1 MWRLGGET
9 MILFLAGT
17 SDARTLAMELQNKG
31 YLLLATVVTDSAAIS
46 LKEAGIPYRIGR
58 LTIEEMMTIIDEKQ
72 VSLILDAS
80 HPYAEEASKTAM
92 ASAQKSNVPYIRYER
107 PHQHYVHPLVTEV
120 ETYEKA
126 AIVARE
132 HTGTVMLTT
141 GSKTLATF
149 TKYLHIDSI
158 RLVCRML
165 PNKENMDKCDALGV
179 KQRDIIAIQ
188 GPFSK
193 ELNTALYRQ
202 YDTTLVITKESGKV
216 GAVDEKVEAALEH
229 NIPVILI
236 KRPKIT
242 YENQCSTFDEVY
254 ETLGGFL
261 HGKHEL

>member
-1 MWRLGGET
+1 

-17 SDARTLAMELQNKG
+17 SDARELAIELQKKG
-31 YLLLATVVTDSAAIS
+31 YPLLATVVTDSAGNS
-46 LKEAGIPYRIGR
+46 LKEAGLAYHVGR
-58 LTIEEMMTIIDEKQ
+58 LSMEEMTAIIREKG
-72 VSLILDAS
+72 VTTVIDAS

-92 ASAQKSNVPYIRYER
+92 AAADQCELPYIRYER
-107 PHQHYVHPLVTEV
+107 PQQQYVHPLVAEV
-120 ETYEKA
+120 ETYEEA
-126 AIVARE
+126 ALIARE

-149 TKYLHIDSI
+149 TKHLLIDSI

-165 PNKENMDKCDALGV
+165 PNKENMEKCDALGV

-193 ELNTALYRQ
+193 DLNTALYRQ
-202 YDTTLVITKESGKV
+202 YETTLVITKESGKV
-216 GAVDEKVEAALEH
+216 GSVDEKMEAALEL

-242 YENQCSTFDEVY
+242 YINQCSTFEEVLK
-254 ETLGGFL
+254 TLGGI
-261 HGKHEL
+261 

>member
-1 MWRLGGET
+1 

-17 SDARTLAMELQNKG
+17 SDARALAIELQQQG
-31 YLLLATVVTDSAAIS
+31 HALLATVVTDSAANS
-46 LKEAGIPYRIGR
+46 LEEAGIAHHVGR
-58 LTIEEMMTIIDEKQ
+58 LSIEQMVAIIQEKDITT
-72 VSLILDAS
+72 VIDAS

-92 ASAQKSNVPYIRYER
+92 AAAEQCKLPYIRYER
-107 PHQHYVHPLVTEV
+107 PQQQYVNPLIAGV
-120 ETYEKA
+120 ETYEEA
-126 AIVARE
+126 ALIARE
-132 HTGTVMLTT
+132 HKGTVMLTT

-149 TKYLHIDSI
+149 TKHLLIDSI

-165 PNKENMDKCDALGV
+165 PNKENMEKCDLLGL

-216 GAVDEKVEAALEH
+216 GAVDEKVDAALEL

-242 YENQCSTFDEVY
+242 YINQCSTFE
-254 ETLGGFL
+254 EIIEKLGGI
-261 HGKHEL
+261 

>member
-1 MWRLGGET
+1 

-17 SDARTLAMELQNKG
+17 SDARELAIELQNKG
-31 YLLLATVVTDSAAIS
+31 HLLLATVVTDSAANS
-46 LKEAGIPYRIGR
+46 LKEAGIAYQVGR
-58 LTIEEMMTIIDEKQ
+58 LSIEQMTAIIDEKG
-72 VSLILDAS
+72 VTTVIDAS

-92 ASAQKSNVPYIRYER
+92 AAAEQCKVPYIRYER
-107 PHQHYVHPLVTEV
+107 PQQQYMHPLITEV
-120 ETYEKA
+120 ETYEEA
-126 AIVARE
+126 ALIARE
-132 HTGTVMLTT
+132 HKGTVMLTT

-149 TKYLHIDSI
+149 TKHLLIDSI

-165 PNKENMDKCDALGV
+165 PNKENMEKCDLLGL

-216 GAVDEKVEAALEH
+216 GAVDEKVDAALEL

-242 YENQCSTFDEVY
+242 YINQCSTFE
-254 ETLGGFL
+254 EIIEKLGGI
-261 HGKHEL
+261 